1 MPSRSLQFNDKKNTI
16 IYCNMYAC
24 WHYTY
29 ILDPSTFRF
38 KPIHVLLKRHYKNKS
53 GMPHAT
59 KLNPKIKEC
68 DLHD

>member
-1 MPSRSLQFNDKKNTI
+1 
-16 IYCNMYAC
+16 MYAC

-38 KPIHVLLKRHYKNKS
+38 KPIHVLLKRRYKIKS
-53 GMPHAT
+53 GIPHAT